1 MKQLIKRLSQLTDK
15 LLFVVVKTKDGV
27 EMPVLDTPD
36 NRKFYNVPDNSPVH
50 TGYDNAVNVIKTT
63 ATIIALFISTTM
75 FAQTSQPCNTEN
87 IYVTSGYVDSSI
99 MRFVV
104 FNVAKQDF
112 AVTLSTFK
120 ANAVNWLSSLQA
132 KNSFT
137 YTGEYIIFT
146 GVINDTFMYRKKVGT
161 ITFNATSRADVITS
175 SVFIQELQAF
185 LFCNKY

>member
-1 MKQLIKRLSQLTDK
+1 MKEIIKRLAKLTNR
-15 LLFVVVKTKDGV
+15 LSFIVVKTKDGAK
-27 EMPVLDTPD
+27 MPVLDTPN
-36 NRKFYNVPDNSPVH
+36 NRTYYNVPDDSPVH
-50 TGYDNAVNVIKTT
+50 TGYDAAVNAIKTA
-63 ATIIALFISTTM
+63 ATIIALFISTIV

-120 ANAVNWLSSLQA
+120 ANAVSWLSSLKA
-132 KNSFT
+132 DNSFT

-146 GVINDTFMYRKKVGT
+146 GVINDSFVYRKKIGT
-161 ITFNATSRADVITS
+161 ITFNATARADVITTAG
-175 SVFIQELQAF
+175 FIQELQTF